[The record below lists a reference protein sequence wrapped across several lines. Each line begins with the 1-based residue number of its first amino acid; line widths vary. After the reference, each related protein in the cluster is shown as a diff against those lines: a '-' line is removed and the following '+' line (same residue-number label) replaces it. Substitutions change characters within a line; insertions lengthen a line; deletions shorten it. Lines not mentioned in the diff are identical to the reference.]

1 MVPTHEQTDVI
12 RAIVQESGRNLR
24 ARTAPIDE
32 VVAEQHPVG
41 ARIGADI
48 GLVGS
53 AVLQAVMRIS
63 LAPMVSLRVSG
74 INIVP
79 ECLLLAAAQVRFF
92 DLESLIVPILIKR
105 HRARDSHHIYKLFFA
120 APSFRPGS
128 HNPVADLCDAPNSR
142 LTRRESADSEE
153 RIGSEP
159 IVSGHNI

>member
-1 MVPTHEQTDVI
+1 MVPTDEKTDVI
-12 RAIVQESGRNLR
+12 RAVVQEFGRNLR

-41 ARIGADI
+41 ARIGTDI

-53 AVLQAVMRIS
+53 TVLQAMMRIS
-63 LAPMVSLRVSG
+63 LAPTVSLRVSG

-105 HRARDSHHIYKLFFA
+105 HRARDSHDIYKLFFA
-120 APSFRPGS
+120 TTSFRPGS
-128 HNPVADLCDAPNSR
+128 DNPVADLCDAPDSR
-142 LTRRESADSEE
+142 LTRCESADSEE
-153 RIGSEP
+153 RVGRESV
-159 IVSGHNI
+159 VSGHNI